1 MKPFSDTPT
10 GYRGLRGD
18 VLVAL
23 KKAQPLTAKEL
34 AVKFGVTPNGL
45 RRHLKALEAA
55 GVVDY
60 RREIRGVGG
69 PVFAYSLSEKGES
82 LFPRAYVP
90 ALTGALGIL
99 RDQQGTEAV
108 TQLFLK
114 QWSTLAEAM
123 GPSLAEL
130 PIAERSRHLAQL
142 LTSQG
147 YMAESENNS
156 PTESTI
162 VEHNCAMHAVARQ
175 FPEICAAE
183 ARFLETALGAS
194 VERKLCIL
202 DGCNCCE
209 YTVTFRKEGTGA
221 A

>member
-1 MKPFSDTPT
+1 MKPTTETLT

-34 AVKFGVTPNGL
+34 AATFGVTPNGL

-55 GVVDY
+55 GVVNY

-69 PVFAYSLSEKGES
+69 PVYAYSLSDKGEA

-99 RDQQGTEAV
+99 REQQGTEAV
-108 TQLFLK
+108 TELFLK
-114 QWSTLAEAM
+114 QWSTLAKSM
-123 GPSLAEL
+123 GRSLADL
-130 PIAERSRHLAQL
+130 PVAERSRQLAQL
-142 LTSQG
+142 LSSQG

-162 VEHNCAMHAVARQ
+162 VEHNCAMHAVARE
-175 FPEICAAE
+175 FPEVCTAE
-183 ARFLETALGAS
+183 VRFFEEVLGAS
-194 VERKLCIL
+194 VKRKLHIL
-202 DGCNCCE
+202 DGCNSCE

>member
-1 MKPFSDTPT
+1 MKSSTEALT
-10 GYRGLRGD
+10 GYRGLRGE

-34 AVKFGVTPNGL
+34 ASMFGVTPNGL
-45 RRHLKALEAA
+45 RRHLKALEAS

-60 RREIRGVGG
+60 KREIRGVGG
-69 PVFAYSLSEKGES
+69 PVFAYSLSETGEA
-82 LFPRAYVP
+82 LFPRMYVP
-90 ALTGALGIL
+90 ALTGALEIL

-108 TQLFLK
+108 TGLFLK
-114 QWSTLAEAM
+114 QWSALAASS
-123 GPSLAEL
+123 GRSLADL

-147 YMAESENNS
+147 YMAEAENNS

-175 FPEICAAE
+175 FPEICTAE
-183 ARFLETALGAS
+183 ARFFEEVLDAS
-194 VERKLCIL
+194 VKRKLHIL